1 MFSKNE
7 LDEKQERKAKKMITK
22 DMSITEIVE
31 EYPDSAEI
39 LFAHG
44 MHCLGCMAA
53 QFENLEQAAAAHG
66 IDIDALVNDLNKNVG
81 GDAAKESK

>member
-1 MFSKNE
+1 MIVFPEGNE
-7 LDEKQERKAKKMITK
+7 IRRKERRRNMITK

-31 EYPDSAEI
+31 EYPESAEI

-66 IDIDALVNDLNKNVG
+66 IDIDSLVEDLNKGV
-81 GDAAKESK
+81 DAKTAK